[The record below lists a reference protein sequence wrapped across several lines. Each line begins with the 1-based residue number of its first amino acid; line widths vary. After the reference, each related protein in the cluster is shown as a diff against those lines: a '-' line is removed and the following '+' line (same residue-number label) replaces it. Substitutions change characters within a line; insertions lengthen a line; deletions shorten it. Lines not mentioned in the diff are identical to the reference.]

1 VLAVLLAPACACC
14 GEPLDAPL
22 AGPVCAAC
30 WRTVVPLV
38 PPLCEHC
45 GEPLPSWR
53 ALALTLGRCSRC
65 RRAPPLVARTASA
78 GSYEGTLREAIHAM
92 KYGGRRTIARPL
104 ATLMHAAGPLVLT
117 GADVVVPVPLH
128 PGRLRARG
136 FNQAMDLARPL
147 GPPVAGL
154 LRRVRATHPQS
165 ELPAAR
171 RHANVRDA
179 FAVTSHAAAWLG
191 ATAVLVDD
199 VRTTGATL
207 EACAGTLRAAGVR
220 EVRAL
225 TAARAVRGRR

>member
-1 VLAVLLAPACACC
+1 VLAVLLAPSCACC

-22 AGPVCAAC
+22 EGPVCAAC
-30 WRTVVPLV
+30 WRTVAPLP
-38 PPLCEHC
+38 PPLCARC
-45 GEPLPSWR
+45 GEPIPAWC
-53 ALALTLGRCSRC
+53 AVALTLGRCRRC
-65 RRAPPLVARTASA
+65 RRVPPLVVRSA
-78 GSYEGTLREAIHAM
+78 AAGAYEGALRAAIHAL

-104 ATLMHAAGPLVLT
+104 AGLMRVAGPDVLA

-128 PGRLRARG
+128 PARLRARG
-136 FNQAMDLARPL
+136 FDQALDLARPL
-147 GPPVAGL
+147 GPPVAAL
-154 LRRVRATHPQS
+154 LRRVRATQPQS

-171 RHANVRDA
+171 RHANVRGA
-179 FAVTSHAAAWLG
+179 FAATRGAARWRD

-207 EACAGTLRAAGVR
+207 EACAGTLRAAGLR